1 MIWLLGTC
9 ECEEFYRLVFDSCRS
24 ERSCSPPRC
33 LACLLD
39 SPVKCD
45 QALVRFLKILFDGV
59 AYPAFIA
66 SIRFR
71 RIFPGFNRNPQFH
84 GHEGETLQR

>member
-1 MIWLLGTC
+1 MARVNVRNFTGLYLTRV
-9 ECEEFYRLVFDSCRS
+9 EVNVHVRVHVVL
-24 ERSCSPPRC
+24 

-39 SPVKCD
+39 SPVKCC
-45 QALVRFLKILFDGV
+45 QALVRFLIILFDGV
-59 AYPAFIA
+59 AYPAFIV

-71 RIFPGFNRNPQFH
+71 RIFAGFNRNPQFH